1 MYVTPNL
8 GRAGNS
14 VWHTEFNVAHRV
26 SARGPQVV
34 SSEAPE
40 MPHRPTNLWPPKR
53 PWVLWRD
60 LKSPL
65 SFSGVH
71 FGLINGHRSLPT
83 LPPICLFPP
92 TLLSQ
97 GPQFGQGN

>member
-1 MYVTPNL
+1 
-8 GRAGNS
+8 
-14 VWHTEFNVAHRV
+14 
-26 SARGPQVV
+26 
-34 SSEAPE
+34 

-53 PWVLWRD
+53 PWVPWRD